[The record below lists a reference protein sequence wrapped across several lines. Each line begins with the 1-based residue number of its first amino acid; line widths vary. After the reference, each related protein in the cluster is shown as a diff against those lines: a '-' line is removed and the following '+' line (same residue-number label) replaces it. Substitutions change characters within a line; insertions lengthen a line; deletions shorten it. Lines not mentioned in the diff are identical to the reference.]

1 MRGASPHVAHTGLAM
16 RPDEEVRTAERESVM
31 SERDEDGSFAAV
43 EELEA
48 VASWRR
54 CEAEGRRGTVV
65 RVDVAE
71 VEEGASGASRATA
84 PRAGVVCMVDV
95 APDQRDQG
103 GDASEWSSGK
113 EGRK

>member
-16 RPDEEVRTAERESVM
+16 RLEEEEVRTAERESVM

-54 CEAEGRRGTVV
+54 CEAKGRRGTVV

-84 PRAGVVCMVDV
+84 PRAGVVCMMDV
-95 APDQRDQG
+95 PPDQG
-103 GDASEWSSGK
+103 GNASEWSSGK
-113 EGRK
+113 E